1 MSDVSGPD
9 DGIKVRVQHNHTC
22 SHGRGDSSSRSNRSK
37 PSKRW
42 ETHYFVECDSAHD
55 AVELSDLEDKEDEK
69 ECPECLRS
77 DYSTYSVYHVTPVTF
92 SHGMHDVDRGS
103 EMRVTEFGATGA
115 RRISRRTT
123 PAKIV
128 HAHLLKL
135 DTWDTIIC
143 PEDGC
148 SK

>member
-69 ECPECLRS
+69 ECVSWQRIVLMNAGSILPGMQDLARVTRRCSYILRS
-77 DYSTYSVYHVTPVTF
+77 TTLYRANFPF
-92 SHGMHDVDRGS
+92 
-103 EMRVTEFGATGA
+103 RVTYIQCE
-115 RRISRRTT
+115 
-123 PAKIV
+123 
-128 HAHLLKL
+128 
-135 DTWDTIIC
+135 
-143 PEDGC
+143 
-148 SK
+148 